1 MKTCVAIKRRKERE
15 KVMSKKLFLLSA
27 ACVVCW
33 GFAGGFY
40 ELWRDAQ
47 DQLALAESSGK
58 NQEAKVAELQRE
70 LGARKEFER
79 HRAEVLRYAIIDRHF
94 DFFVS
99 DDDEEF
105 ATWAYLISLANPEPN
120 ASRLKE
126 TADGVPWTVQFRG
139 KYGSGYSVVV
149 AVEGPL
155 GEVLKP
161 CLVFYGGNQPGSLF
175 RMEGLKKKGA
185 VVESLVSDE
194 WQSVGPQTAE
204 ECLLATDRDLYRFT
218 TQSSHEGF
226 E

>member
-1 MKTCVAIKRRKERE
+1 
-15 KVMSKKLFLLSA
+15 MSKKLFLLLWA
-27 ACVVCW
+27 VYVVSW
-33 GFAGGFY
+33 GSAGGFY

-47 DQLALAESSGK
+47 DQLVSTERLEQDKSTK
-58 NQEAKVAELQRE
+58 IAELQRE
-70 LGARKEFER
+70 LAARKEMER
-79 HRAEVLRYAIIDRHF
+79 QRGEMLRFAIMDRKT

-99 DDDEEF
+99 DDDYEF
-105 ATWAYLISLANPEPN
+105 ATWAYLISLASPEPN

-126 TADGVPWTVQFRG
+126 TTDGIPWTVQFRG

-175 RMEGLKKKGA
+175 RMEGLKGEGA
-185 VVESLVSDE
+185 VVESLVSGE
-194 WQSVGPQTAE
+194 WQSVGPQIAE
-204 ECLLATDRDLYRFT
+204 ECLLATDRDLYWFT
-218 TQSSHEGF
+218 QKTF